1 VEDDPSM
8 RTGIGRLLRCHG
20 FDSMLFE
27 SANALLTH
35 DNFGNALCF
44 ILDIDLNGES
54 GFELCRCLVS
64 KGVRLPVIYIT
75 GNDSEAN
82 RAAAIES
89 GCIAY
94 LAKPFAARSLIEPI
108 ERVRPAVT

>member
-1 VEDDPSM
+1 M
-8 RTGIGRLLRCHG
+8 RTGIRRLLKFHG
-20 FDSMLFE
+20 FHSTLFE
-27 SANALLTH
+27 SADALLTYG
-35 DNFGNALCF
+35 DFGKAFCF
-44 ILDIDLNGES
+44 ILDINLNGES
-54 GFELCRCLVS
+54 GFELCRSLVE

-94 LAKPFAARSLIEPI
+94 LTKPFTAPALIAPI
-108 ERVRPAVT
+108 EKVRAAA